1 MSDERRSLRDFDYF
15 DERSGLDEAGDAS
28 ASRGGVEP
36 ELDALFESEDVALH
50 AELKAREA
58 RRMRA
63 VRQLVLSASF
73 FAVAVWFIAGYQDWI
88 AYVFSDARP
97 PIAVGEAVGAQ
108 RDQLVHNSFVQIEG
122 VTLHRGL
129 VQRIVRGVGF
139 DRAEYHYFELSGSRG
154 VFIEVRPDR
163 GIQFATQ
170 VNVTGRVID
179 PKRDR
184 TYLPLL
190 REYEKRYYQ
199 ERRPEERII
208 QVGVEP
214 GEGKATAYVAL
225 GFLLALG
232 ALNVWGVA
240 RVLRARRPS

>member
-15 DERSGLDEAGDAS
+15 DERAGLDGAGQSS
-28 ASRGGVEP
+28 ASGAGSES
-36 ELDALFESEDVALH
+36 ELDALFESEDAALH
-50 AELKAREA
+50 AELKAAEA

-63 VRQLVLSASF
+63 IRQLVLSTSF
-73 FAVAVWFIAGYQDWI
+73 FAVAVWFVAGYQDWI
-88 AYVFSDARP
+88 AYVFSETRS
-97 PIAVGEAVGAQ
+97 PIAVGEAVGAD
-108 RDQLVHNSFVQIEG
+108 RDQLAHNSFVQLEG

-129 VQRIVRGVGF
+129 VQRIVRGMGF

-154 VFIEVRPDR
+154 VFIEVRPDQ
-163 GIQFATQ
+163 GIQFATH
-170 VNVTGRVID
+170 VNVAGRVID

-232 ALNVWGVA
+232 ALNVWGLG
-240 RVLRARRPS
+240 RVLKARRSK